1 MQGRRVLLAAAWAF
15 ILLSPAAAEPL
26 RVTFAAWNVR
36 NYVLHPPAGP
46 DGSPLLSAKPAESVQ
61 AVVQTLADIRPDIVG
76 LCEIGTRR
84 DLADLQ
90 RRLKK
95 SGVNLPYAAWV
106 DGDDAVRKLALLSRF
121 PLGPSRHMTKER
133 FLLGGLPRQPRRGF
147 LDTTVRIRPDFHVRV
162 LGAHLK
168 SRRIVAGYDQAEF
181 RRAESL
187 LLRRRIDDILQ
198 REPTT
203 KLLLFGDLNDT
214 KNSPAV
220 RGLQGRR
227 GDPSALT
234 ALTLSDRHGD
244 QWTYHWAETD
254 EYSRIDYV
262 MASGALRPF
271 IDRRASRV
279 HRTPAWRVASDHRP
293 LVVVFDLP
301 APEGKKP

>member
-1 MQGRRVLLAAAWAF
+1 VQGRRVLLAAAWAL
-15 ILLSPAAAEPL
+15 LLSCPAAAEPQ

-36 NYVLHPPAGP
+36 NYVLRPPAGP
-46 DGSPLLSAKPAESVQ
+46 DGSPLLAAKSGDSVQ
-61 AVVQTLADIRPDIVG
+61 AVVQTLAAIRPDIVG

-90 RRLKK
+90 KRLKK
-95 SGVNLPYAAWV
+95 SGVDLPHATWV
-106 DGDDAVRKLALLSRF
+106 DGDDAVRRLALLSRF
-121 PLGPSRHMTKER
+121 PLGPSRHLTKEK
-133 FLLGGLPRQPRRGF
+133 FLLGGRPHKVRRGF
-147 LDTTVRIRPDFHVRV
+147 LDTTVRIRPDFHLRV

-168 SRRIVAGYDQAEF
+168 SRRIVADYDQAEV

-187 LLRRRIDDILQ
+187 ILRRRIDDILQ
-198 REPTT
+198 RDPTT
-203 KLLLFGDLNDT
+203 KVLLFGDLNDT

-227 GDPSALT
+227 GDPAALT

-262 MASGALRPF
+262 MVSGALRPL

-293 LVVVFDLP
+293 LVVVFDWP
-301 APEGKKP
+301 AREGKNP